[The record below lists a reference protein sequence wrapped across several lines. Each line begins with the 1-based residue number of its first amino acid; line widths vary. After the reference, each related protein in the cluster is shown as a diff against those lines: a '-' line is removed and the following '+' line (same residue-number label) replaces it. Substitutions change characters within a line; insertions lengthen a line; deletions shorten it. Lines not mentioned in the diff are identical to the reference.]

1 MKLRPEAGAGFGIEK
16 SGRGSRAPNQIQKFI
31 FPPELSPNF
40 WLPVQHFFITYE
52 LPERLLRLLRLA
64 FGSGDC
70 EGELEVVV
78 AVMSE
83 DGGVDF
89 EMIRVWK

>member
-1 MKLRPEAGAGFGIEK
+1 MRSRLEAGAGFGIEK

-31 FPPELSPNF
+31 FPPELSPNI
-40 WLPVQHFFITYE
+40 WLPVQHFIYLGE
-52 LPERLLRLLRLA
+52 PSKAVEVGLLA

-78 AVMSE
+78 AVMCE

-89 EMIRVWK
+89 EEVRV